1 VPVESEPGAAVGVFQ
16 PSRARTHQRAPHLS
30 GHRQSPRGCR
40 QRSPSGD
47 QSPGALTDGGHAY
60 PRWVNGARV
69 TIEGSGA
76 SLAKRIE
83 VAGDS
88 ASRRRGLPGR
98 DRLDPECG
106 VVIAPSQA
114 VHTFGMR
121 FAIDIVAVARDGS
134 VVKIRSH
141 VPPRRIVMAWSAFAI
156 IELPAGSAD
165 TARLQIGDRLRV
177 VAPGSGNP

>member
-1 VPVESEPGAAVGVFQ
+1 MI
-16 PSRARTHQRAPHLS
+16 ARNMPTHA
-30 GHRQSPRGCR
+30 G
-40 QRSPSGD
+40 
-47 QSPGALTDGGHAY
+47 
-60 PRWVNGARV
+60 PRWVNGASV
-69 TIEGSGA
+69 TIEGSGV

-88 ASRRRGLPGR
+88 ASRRKGLLGR
-98 DRLDPECG
+98 DRLDPECA
-106 VVIAPSQA
+106 VVIAPSQG

-156 IELPAGSAD
+156 IELAAGAAAIS
-165 TARLQIGDRLRV
+165 QVKVGDRLRV
-177 VAPGSGNP
+177 VAPHVAIVARTRS